1 MSGGIC
7 RPGGLALTDRLFLY
21 VQRYRP
27 EWNESKIRLLD
38 VGCGNGDSVRHLQK
52 EHPAWDVRGID
63 PLISAPSW
71 KTEPHAEA
79 GRETCGPVCSGRLC
93 RGVAEEIP
101 LPDQSVDILLLECV
115 FGKLKDPE
123 AALTEFLR
131 VLKPEGLLL
140 ISDLYRR
147 PDRSGKAEAD
157 QLPEKRE
164 KAPDPQSTDRSRM
177 KIGTLET
184 SRHIY
189 ERLEKTGFHVLE
201 LQDVS
206 RVLGDMV
213 AQAIMDGTCREL
225 EQGLGQSLQEL
236 KKLRCGYYLC
246 AAERSRVEALVRF
259 AAENSRFYAEH
270 LKDLHSLPFTTAED
284 IRREPEAFWCVP
296 PKEISRIITL
306 KSSGS
311 TGRPKR
317 IAFTEA
323 DLARTAWFFSY
334 GIRSLVRPG
343 DQVMVFM
350 PGPQHDTVGGLLK
363 DGLGRLPAEVTVY
376 GFIEDMDDAAGAA
389 AGMDSLI
396 GVPAQIR
403 TLARTHPELR
413 PRTVLLSADYVPE
426 KTIRQIEALWKC
438 TVFTH
443 WGMSETGYGGGV
455 QCKAREAYHIRD
467 DELIL
472 EIIDPLTGEVLPDGE
487 EGELVLTTIR
497 RQAMPLIRYRTG
509 DLAKIVTEPCPC
521 GCLKPRLGKVMGRI
535 SDAVFIG
542 NGIVLTMPKLDELL
556 GDIPGLEDFSA
567 VWSEEERRLYVTC
580 RGTCPSE
587 DALRQEILVRLQ
599 ALLRTSA
606 EAVVREGKVEPSTGT
621 RKRQIQKMG

>member
-1 MSGGIC
+1 MSKGIC

-52 EHPAWDVRGID
+52 DHPAWDVRGID
-63 PLISAPSW
+63 PLIEAPSW

-147 PDRSGKAEAD
+147 PHRSETAMPDSDSG
-157 QLPEKRE
+157 RWE
-164 KAPDPQSTDRSRM
+164 KAPEPQTADHSRM
-177 KIGTLET
+177 KIGALES

-189 ERLEKTGFHVLE
+189 ERLENTGFHVLE
-201 LQDVS
+201 MQDVS

-270 LKDLHSLPFTTAED
+270 LKDLHNLPFTTAED

-376 GFIEDMDDAAGAA
+376 GFIEDVDDAAGAA

-426 KTIRQIEALWKC
+426 KTIRQIEDLWKC

-455 QCKAREAYHIRD
+455 QCKARDAYHIRD

-472 EIIDPLTGEVLPDGE
+472 EIIDPRTGEVLPDGE

-509 DLAKIVTEPCPC
+509 DLAKLVTEPCPC

-542 NGIVLTMPKLDELL
+542 NGVVITMPKLDELL
-556 GDIPGLEDFSA
+556 GDIPGLTDFSA
-567 VWSEEERRLYVTC
+567 AWSEEECRLSITYT
-580 RGTCPSE
+580 RAASDRE
-587 DALRQEILVRLQ
+587 AIRQEILRRLGDCLQ
-599 ALLRTSA
+599 GSA
-606 EAVVREGKVEPSTGT
+606 EISAQEGDITPSTGT
-621 RKRQIQKMG
+621 RKRQIQKI

>member
-1 MSGGIC
+1 MSKGIC
-7 RPGGLALTDRLFLY
+7 RPGGLDLTDRLFLY

-27 EWNESKIRLLD
+27 EWNESKILLLD

-52 EHPAWDVRGID
+52 DHPAWDVRGID
-63 PLISAPSW
+63 PLIEAPSW

-147 PDRSGKAEAD
+147 PHRSETAMPDSDSG
-157 QLPEKRE
+157 RWE
-164 KAPDPQSTDRSRM
+164 KAPEPQTADHSRM
-177 KIGTLET
+177 KIGALES

-189 ERLEKTGFHVLE
+189 ERLENTGFHVLE
-201 LQDVS
+201 MQDVS

-213 AQAIMDGTCREL
+213 AQAIMDGICREL

-236 KKLRCGYYLC
+236 KRLRCGYYLC
-246 AAERSRVEALVRF
+246 AAERSRVGSLVRF
-259 AAENSRFYAEH
+259 AAENSRFYAAH
-270 LKDLHSLPFTTAED
+270 LKNLRSLPFTTAED

-296 PKEISRIITL
+296 PREISRIITL

-376 GFIEDMDDAAGAA
+376 GFIEDVDDAAGAA

-426 KTIRQIEALWKC
+426 KTIRQIEDLWKC

-472 EIIDPLTGEVLPDGE
+472 EIIDPRTGEVLPDGE

-509 DLAKIVTEPCPC
+509 DLAKLVTEPCPC

-542 NGIVLTMPKLDELL
+542 NGVVITMPKLDELL
-556 GDIPGLEDFSA
+556 GDIPGLTDFSA
-567 VWSEEERRLYVTC
+567 SWNEKDRCLSITFMGSVSDSEAV
-580 RGTCPSE
+580 
-587 DALRQEILVRLQ
+587 RQEILRRLADCLQ
-599 ALLRTSA
+599 GRAEISA
-606 EAVVREGKVEPSTGT
+606 QEGDITPSTGT
-621 RKRQIQKMG
+621 RKRQIQKI